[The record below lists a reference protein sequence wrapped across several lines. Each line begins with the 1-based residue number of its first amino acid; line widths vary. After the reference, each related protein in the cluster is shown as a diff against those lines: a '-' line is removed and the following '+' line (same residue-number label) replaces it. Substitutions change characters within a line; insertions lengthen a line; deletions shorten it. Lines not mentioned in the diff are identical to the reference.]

1 MNNITKAVFK
11 DVFLKITLET
21 LAQRILDDLYHR
33 TSTVRYAGD
42 DQMDSMKK
50 VILDALERELK
61 E

>member
-1 MNNITKAVFK
+1 M
-11 DVFLKITLET
+11 KITLET

-42 DQMDSMKK
+42 DQREIMKGI
-50 VILDALERELK
+50 VLETLEREMK